1 MKIIAVDD
9 DQISL
14 DLLNE
19 CLAEGGYEH
28 VTLMM
33 SPMDVLATI
42 SETAIA
48 YDCILLDVDMPGK
61 DGIQLCAEIRA
72 HPRYRNTPIIMITKH
87 KDHNSVERAFANGA
101 TDYVTKPFEFFE
113 VLTRIRIAGLLV
125 QERQAAIDSYVA
137 IQQGTI
143 TTSGSAVPKSNYR
156 KHRGAD
162 ACPSEIT
169 SEEIM
174 SLSVFQNYVERA
186 TRVEDCEISLTAV
199 RVTHIDEIFENTTA
213 LEFVDFLQTVAVAVC
228 REFAPTKI
236 FLTHAGNGL
245 FLCAGHYQ
253 GDRSVAEIERAIEDK
268 LRSVP
273 LPDVCSSQVPVGIVV
288 GHPLA
293 LKPTAKLNFNRAS
306 KAAIAR
312 MEQRARPM
320 IDTKIS
326 SLVE

>member
-14 DLLNE
+14 DLLHE

-28 VTLMM
+28 VTLMT
-33 SPMDVLATI
+33 SPMDVLTTI

-72 HPRYRNTPIIMITKH
+72 HPGYRSTPIIMITKH

-113 VLTRIRIAGLLV
+113 VLARIRIARLLV
-125 QERQAAIDSYVA
+125 QERQAAMDSYVA
-137 IQQGTI
+137 IQQGAV
-143 TTSGSAVPKSNYR
+143 TTSGLATPKSSYR
-156 KHRGAD
+156 KNCGAD
-162 ACPSEIT
+162 ACPSET
-169 SEEIM
+169 TGEQIM

-186 TRVEDCEISLTAV
+186 TQTEDCEVSLTAV
-199 RVTHIDEIFENTTA
+199 KVTHIDEIFENTTA
-213 LEFVDFLQTVAVAVC
+213 TEFVDFLHTVAVSISM
-228 REFAPTKI
+228 ELLPTNV

-245 FLCAGHYQ
+245 FLCAGINE
-253 GDRSVAEIERAIEDK
+253 GSRSVAEIERAIK
-268 LRSVP
+268 HRLQSVT
-273 LPDVCSSQVPVGIVV
+273 LPDVCSTQVPVGIVV
-288 GHPLA
+288 GHPLT
-293 LKPTAKLNFNRAS
+293 LKPTVKLNFNRAS

-312 MEQRARPM
+312 MERRARPI
-320 IDTKIS
+320 IDTKIP